1 MKTYHVLGLMSGS
14 SLDGLDIAFCEFEFN
29 QQQLQS
35 WRILHAETM
44 PLSEEWQ
51 QKLKILPQVSGKE
64 LMLAHTEFGHYV
76 GDLVNQ
82 FLKQYPQAPD
92 FIASHGHTI
101 FHFPNEKMTLQIG
114 DGAAIAAITGYP
126 VISDLRSMDVALG
139 GQGAPVAPIADHYLL
154 NGYDFYLN
162 LGGISNVTCHVNDKY
177 IAFDIGG
184 ANQILNALAQKLDL
198 PFDIGGVIAAS
209 GTLNVE
215 LLTQANALPYY
226 QQPYPKSLG
235 NDWVQEQ
242 LIPIFLNFDA
252 KTSDKLHTA
261 CLHIA
266 FQVAKSIGQI
276 IEHEYF
282 KKEQYRLLATG
293 GGALNQFLMDCI
305 RNACSKVADIE
316 IIVPEPELIGFK
328 EAALIALMGV
338 LRVENLPN
346 CIASVTG
353 ASRDAVGGAIHQG
366 WRKQV

>member
-1 MKTYHVLGLMSGS
+1 MKTYRVLGLMSGS
-14 SLDGLDIAFCEFEFN
+14 SLDGLDIAFCEFNFDN
-29 QQQLQS
+29 QQLIS
-35 WRILHAETM
+35 WRIHHAETM
-44 PLSEEWQ
+44 PFTEEWQ
-51 QKLKILPQVSGKE
+51 KRLKMLPQTSGKE
-64 LMLAHTEFGHYV
+64 IALAHPQFGHFMAE
-76 GDLVNQ
+76 LINQ
-82 FLKQYPQAPD
+82 FLQQYPQEPD

-139 GQGAPVAPIADHYLL
+139 GQGAPVAPIADRYLL

-162 LGGISNVTCHVNDKY
+162 LGGISNVTCHVDDKY

-276 IEHEYF
+276 IEHEHF
-282 KKEQYRLLATG
+282 KKEQYRLLTTG

-328 EAALIALMGV
+328 EAALIALMGA

-353 ASRDAVGGAIHQG
+353 ASRDAIGGAIHQG